1 MIEARRF
8 AQYSANPRRSLSL
21 QWPIRLPLGA
31 QVPRDLLQHYLFWI
45 LVKCALEEPW
55 LTTLA
60 CQCRKGVLP
69 LIEELR
75 LLNQGE

>member
-1 MIEARRF
+1 MRRNFVGCTEYCPSDGGDGAISEAFNTRIEARRF

-31 QVPRDLLQHYLFWI
+31 QVLFWT
-45 LVKCALEEPW
+45 LVKCALEESW

-60 CQCRKGVLP
+60 
-69 LIEELR
+69 
-75 LLNQGE
+75 